1 MQSLASTFLGFV
13 VQIHVFHWLTT
24 SYSQHKA
31 LGHLYEDIHEK
42 ADEFMEKY
50 MGKYGRSIG
59 ANSASI
65 ISYNVSNVNEVID
78 AFEAFL
84 INLTGE
90 LDPKDTDLLNVR
102 DDMLGIVNQT
112 KYRLTLG

>member
-1 MQSLASTFLGFV
+1 MQNLASTFLGFV

-31 LGHLYEDIHEK
+31 LGDLYDDIHDK

-50 MGKYGRSIG
+50 MGKYGRNIG

-65 ISYNVSNVNEVID
+65 ISYNASNVNEVID
-78 AFEAFL
+78 SFEAFL
-84 INLTGE
+84 VGLTAE

-102 DDMLGIVNQT
+102 DDMLGIVSQT
-112 KYRLTLG
+112 KYFLTLG